1 VTISFFNEL
10 DTGKELFSRPLF
22 HFLTSLPQRRETM
35 LVASVSFFNELSIEK
50 KNCARGCFLIM
61 ASERIM
67 LWKGTMSRDKTQ
79 SWLPRDLRWMEEN
92 HSGRNTCRG
101 S

>member
-1 VTISFFNEL
+1 
-10 DTGKELFSRPLF
+10 
-22 HFLTSLPQRRETM
+22 M
-35 LVASVSFFNELSIEK
+35 LKASVSFFNEIATEK
-50 KNCARGCFLIM
+50 RNYARGCFLIM

-67 LWKGTMSRDKTQ
+67 LWKGTMSRDKTW
-79 SWLPRDLRWMEEN
+79 SWILKDICQMEDD